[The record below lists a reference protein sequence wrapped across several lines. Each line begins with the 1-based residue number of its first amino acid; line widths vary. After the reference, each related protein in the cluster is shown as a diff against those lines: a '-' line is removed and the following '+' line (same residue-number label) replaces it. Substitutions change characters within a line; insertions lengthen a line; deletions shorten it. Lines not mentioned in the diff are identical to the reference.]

1 MKNPR
6 LGRGMFILVIAGV
19 LPASGGGKRKKSCRG
34 SNQHDFFVAY
44 RLGGCVVPI
53 MQLQA
58 LVLFSAEKTVEIVR
72 KEERKI
78 QDHEEIARV
87 LQGCQAL

>member
-34 SNQHDFFVAY
+34 SNQHDFFGFY
-44 RLGGCVVPI
+44 NKCWG
-53 MQLQA
+53 QA
-58 LVLFSAEKTVEIVR
+58 KSLTP
-72 KEERKI
+72 
-78 QDHEEIARV
+78 
-87 LQGCQAL
+87 